1 MPSLD
6 ETFDELEQRL
16 KEPAAL
22 AAARTDPFYYFV
34 YAPDEALAVKS
45 KIPAWEARL
54 RLGGLQVE
62 HVSFADLIWELV
74 DESGRWEG
82 WLAEETEADPELVND
97 SVRDVLA
104 SSDALTRKLAAL
116 VDRDR
121 PNSILF
127 LTEVELLHPYFRVR
141 TFESA
146 LHDRVKIPVVAFY
159 PGRRIDQYGLSFL
172 GFYPEDGNYRAMIVG
187 GQP

>member
-6 ETFDELEQRL
+6 ETFDELALRL

-34 YAPDEALAVKS
+34 YAPEQALAVKA
-45 KIPAWEARL
+45 KIPVWKAKLSLA
-54 RLGGLQVE
+54 GLQVE
-62 HVSFADLIWELV
+62 SVSFADLIWNLV
-74 DESGRWEG
+74 DDSGRWES
-82 WLAEETEADPELVND
+82 WLEAEAEADPEQINEAM
-97 SVRDVLA
+97 RDVIA
-104 SSDALTRKLAAL
+104 SGDALTRKLAAL
-116 VDRDR
+116 VERDR
-121 PNSILF
+121 PNSVIF
-127 LTEVELLHPYFRVR
+127 LTDVELLHPYYRVR
-141 TFESA
+141 TFESN

-159 PGRRIDQYGLSFL
+159 PGRRLGQYGLSFL